1 MRNEYIYIYIY
12 IYTRG
17 GEEPED
23 DGAEEENERDE
34 VDGGLGG
41 SETRE
46 LFLGNVGEGVVCG

>member
-1 MRNEYIYIYIY
+1 MRNEYIYIY